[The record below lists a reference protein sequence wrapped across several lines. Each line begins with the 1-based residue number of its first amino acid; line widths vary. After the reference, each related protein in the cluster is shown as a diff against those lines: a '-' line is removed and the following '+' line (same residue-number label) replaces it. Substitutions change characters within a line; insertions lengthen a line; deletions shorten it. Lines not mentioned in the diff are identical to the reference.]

1 VTLDAEVRRRAGRGM
16 SALTPTRLNSLTPA
30 STATNGT
37 NITRADFQRWAHEDR
52 NHSTATTTREEREQR
67 RKFRLEEKERWR
79 KRGDGLRVQ
88 QKQQL
93 VETAT
98 EVARSKE
105 LNAGIGQNLRTRN
118 EDLKKMR
125 GEQQKKWA
133 DHGYELTQ
141 TYTIKAAQ
149 NNMRSLKAQNAGIV
163 NSMHAKR
170 ADHETIVEAQR
181 QQAQEERRQR
191 VEKIKSE
198 TTDAVTR
205 AAKKAFVDE
214 RWDIADNQR
223 EKSEAWRKQRKEQEL
238 QYLEAALAINAATS
252 LDPAK
257 AARQR
262 DKDERS
268 EAATALRTKTKTL
281 KEQAEKDQTNGA
293 SAKHTIHDTIHSL
306 KFVPEEDVKKSTSQ
320 PERLKPFFSFRT
332 PSRRTGPHEVSI

>member
-1 VTLDAEVRRRAGRGM
+1 M

-223 EKSEAWRKQRKEQEL
+223 CVLCSRSRAHP
-238 QYLEAALAINAATS
+238 ALAYLA
-252 LDPAK
+252 P
-257 AARQR
+257 R
-262 DKDERS
+262 
-268 EAATALRTKTKTL
+268 ALCVRL
-281 KEQAEKDQTNGA
+281 CAPPSCPFE
-293 SAKHTIHDTIHSL
+293 L
-306 KFVPEEDVKKSTSQ
+306 PSQ
-320 PERLKPFFSFRT
+320 PPT
-332 PSRRTGPHEVSI
+332 PSLPFSYPRSSLTIGSARISQGEVGGLAQAA

>member
-1 VTLDAEVRRRAGRGM
+1 MCTYVATYVRTCYCAHISSNFSGETTSWVSPHGFWAGTLDAEVRRRAGRGM

-223 EKSEAWRKQRKEQEL
+223 CVLCSRSRAHP
-238 QYLEAALAINAATS
+238 ALAYLA
-252 LDPAK
+252 P
-257 AARQR
+257 R
-262 DKDERS
+262 
-268 EAATALRTKTKTL
+268 ALCVRL
-281 KEQAEKDQTNGA
+281 CAPPSCPFE
-293 SAKHTIHDTIHSL
+293 L
-306 KFVPEEDVKKSTSQ
+306 PSQ
-320 PERLKPFFSFRT
+320 PPT
-332 PSRRTGPHEVSI
+332 PSLPFSYPRSSLTIGSARISQGEVGGLAQAA